1 MDDSRLLSRLA
12 QPKPENGQ
20 EDDELIAPGNCY
32 ATISGQRTAHAIE
45 FIPGDADPVIVPYA
59 YLPLLWP
66 KRPDIL
72 LIEYPTLF
80 TVLVQSSPPD
90 ILKRLI
96 RDRRIL
102 WIRESTPAEAATLPV
117 CVARIRILRTFP
129 SRDAGDG
136 GDRPGD

>member
-1 MDDSRLLSRLA
+1 MDANRLLHRLA
-12 QPKPENGQ
+12 QPKPDAGQ
-20 EDDELIAPGNCY
+20 EDDELVAPGNCY
-32 ATISGQRTAHAIE
+32 ATITGQRTAHAIE
-45 FIPGDADPVIVPYA
+45 FIPSDTDPFIVPYA

-72 LIEYPTLF
+72 LIEYPSLF

-102 WIRESTPAEAATLPV
+102 WIRESTPAEAASLPV
-117 CVARIRILRTFP
+117 AVARIRILRTFP
-129 SRDAGDG
+129 SRDAGEAADHPE
-136 GDRPGD
+136 D